1 MSEKPIRVLVVD
13 DSAFM
18 RHMIL
23 KQLESEPL
31 IQVVGTAR
39 DGVEA
44 VEKAAELRPDCIT
57 LDVEMPRMDGL
68 VALARIMRQ
77 SPTAVVMLSA
87 MTSEG
92 AEATIEALRL
102 GAIDFVCKPSG
113 TISLHLYAVREDLIR
128 KIKMAVR
135 SRLPSTLPTVR
146 GTARA
151 VSEPKPVRPAGSF
164 PRQVVVIGSSTGGPR
179 ALYQLIP
186 ALPRDLPAAVLIV
199 QHMPPGFTR
208 SLAEG
213 LDRGSQLSVA
223 EASAGDRLETGLVLV
238 APGDH
243 HMVITPEHKV
253 HLDHQTPRLN
263 GVRPSVDVTLSSVA
277 QVFGSAAVGVILT
290 GMGRDG
296 TRGALELRARGG
308 RVVAEDEASCVV
320 FGMPRSVIE
329 EGAATAV
336 VPLPQMADEIVR
348 LVSQ

>member
-1 MSEKPIRVLVVD
+1 MIEKPIRLLVVD

-18 RHMIL
+18 RHTII
-23 KQLESEPL
+23 KQLEAEPL

-44 VEKAAELRPDCIT
+44 VEKAAELQPDCIT
-57 LDVEMPRMDGL
+57 LDVEMPQMDGL

-87 MTSEG
+87 LTPEG
-92 AEATIEALRL
+92 AEVTIEALRL

-113 TISLHLYAVREDLIR
+113 TISLNLHEVREDLIR
-128 KIKMAVR
+128 KIKTAVH
-135 SRLPSTLPTVR
+135 SRLPSSLPSVR
-146 GTARA
+146 GAA
-151 VSEPKPVRPAGSF
+151 QPVGESKPVRPAGSF

-179 ALYQLIP
+179 ALHQLIP

-213 LDRGSQLSVA
+213 LDRGAQLSVA

-253 HLDHQTPRLN
+253 RLDNQAPRLN

-277 QVFGSAAVGVILT
+277 QVFGSSAVGVILT

-296 TRGALELRARGG
+296 TRGAMELRARGG
-308 RVVAEDEASCVV
+308 RVVAEDEATCVV

-329 EGAATAV
+329 EGAATAI
-336 VPLPQMADEIVR
+336 VPLPQMADEI
-348 LVSQ
+348 LQLLSQ